1 MFIIRRETKSQ
12 GIIKALLSIALGIFM
27 ILTKANAMTMIVQ
40 VASACLL
47 IAGII
52 PLLLKNKYPQ
62 MSAAAS
68 SAAYKIILAVL
79 LFLLADPVA
88 GIIRYVLGGIMCFLG
103 ISMIVSLLGIQ
114 GGARAVSFIL
124 PCLLILIGGLFFSEE
139 LIGKDIMG
147 QIAGGAFVLYGISK
161 GWTALKNN
169 DKGPSSDIYE
179 DNSVDE
185 Q

>member
-88 GIIRYVLGGIMCFLG
+88 DDVIGYRVGICTMHMNMGDRLPSIIYVFQ
-103 ISMIVSLLGIQ
+103 ISG
-114 GGARAVSFIL
+114 
-124 PCLLILIGGLFFSEE
+124 
-139 LIGKDIMG
+139 
-147 QIAGGAFVLYGISK
+147 
-161 GWTALKNN
+161 
-169 DKGPSSDIYE
+169 
-179 DNSVDE
+179 
-185 Q
+185 